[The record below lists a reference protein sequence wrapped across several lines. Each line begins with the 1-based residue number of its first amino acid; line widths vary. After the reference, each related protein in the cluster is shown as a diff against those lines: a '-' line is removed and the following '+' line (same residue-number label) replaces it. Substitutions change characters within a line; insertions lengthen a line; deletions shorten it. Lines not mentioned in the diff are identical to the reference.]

1 MSKLSSYFLEN
12 MKESPP
18 NAKKLQE
25 FVLFNII
32 YYGGDIV
39 EQWI

>member
-12 MKESPP
+12 MKESPH
-18 NAKKLQE
+18 AKKLQE